1 MVPADSPE
9 RLIGAPYDHSVSS
22 GLDVTSEERWGE
34 PDKYR
39 ERESFSLVSALNG
52 HLSQQGGN
60 PVGPSMDR
68 LIARRH
74 ELDEAVASLAGS
86 RLLTFTGPGG
96 VGKTRLALEVGYKAR
111 SGYSDG
117 VWLAE
122 LSGLGIGAG
131 VAEIEAAVISALGV
145 TEQSAREPRDRLFS
159 FLRNRQVL
167 LILDNCEHVLASVRA
182 VLPLLLREA
191 PHLRVVATSREPLAV
206 EGEVLRPVRP
216 LTAPEPGTP
225 VAQLVIDGSV
235 SLLTSRA
242 RAVDPVFD
250 VTEENAEAV
259 IELCR
264 LLEGVPLAIQL
275 AAAKLRA
282 LTVEQVVDRFASRL
296 TSLSAPGAAASS
308 RHRSL
313 GAMVEWSY
321 ELCSTE
327 AQMLWRRLSVFPA
340 GFDLDL
346 AEAVCCF
353 GELAPVDVVDTIERL
368 VSQSILL
375 TDRNAGVM
383 RYQLLV
389 PLREV
394 ASELADNASETTQLE
409 RRHRDVMLRRSEEML
424 DRWSGPCQD
433 ALISRMRQDHASYV
447 AAIHWSEATS
457 GEQETGL
464 RLLGR
469 LRYYWLGRGALSEGR
484 TRLESMLAA
493 APESSQARAE
503 CVWVV
508 TWIAL
513 VQGDHE
519 AAAERLAELRTLA
532 AELDDR
538 SLDVHVQHW
547 SGLLAMFTG
556 DPANAV
562 MGLRAAVQG
571 HRTFGDSFL
580 ELTARYMLATAL
592 VCADRPE
599 DALAMSRETIELCEQ
614 CGDLTARAFALWAAA
629 FAEWGLGRLDE
640 AEHFACQAL
649 QLQRTLS
656 DGICIALSTN
666 LLGRIAHER
675 RQRRR
680 ALSLALAAEHIW
692 RSLGT
697 SLEAFGPQLAQLGQ
711 HRPPLPESAE
721 LEGLPGFGKLPD
733 FGAVIDLGLGIA
745 PGSTREKRAHG
756 NVLTKRE
763 IEVAAM
769 IERGLSNREIAE
781 RLVIAKRTA
790 DGHVERILAKLGFT
804 SRAQVAAWMSRRGLG
819 TPGERV

>member
-1 MVPADSPE
+1 M
-9 RLIGAPYDHSVSS
+9 
-22 GLDVTSEERWGE
+22 
-34 PDKYR
+34 
-39 ERESFSLVSALNG
+39 N
-52 HLSQQGGN
+52 
-60 PVGPSMDR
+60 R

-74 ELDEAVASLAGS
+74 ELAEAVASLAGS

-96 VGKTRLALEVGYKAR
+96 VGKTRLALEVGYRAR
-111 SGYSDG
+111 SGYCDG

-122 LSGLGIGAG
+122 LSDLRIDAG
-131 VAEIEAAVISALGV
+131 VAEVEAALISALGV
-145 TEQSAREPRDRLFS
+145 VEQSAREPRDKLFS
-159 FLRNRQVL
+159 FLRKRRVL

-182 VLPLLLREA
+182 VLPLLLREV
-191 PHLRVVATSREPLAV
+191 PQLRVVATSREPLAV

-235 SLLTSRA
+235 SLLIDRA
-242 RAVDPVFD
+242 RAVDPAFD

-259 IELCR
+259 IALCR
-264 LLEGVPLAIQL
+264 LLEGVPLAIEL
-275 AAAKLRA
+275 AAAKFRA

-296 TSLSAPGAAASS
+296 TSLSAPGALASS

-321 ELCSTE
+321 ELCSAE
-327 AQMLWRRLSVFPA
+327 AQVLWRRLSVFPA

-368 VSQSILL
+368 VGQSILL
-375 TDRNAGVM
+375 ADRNAGVM
-383 RYQLLV
+383 RYRLLV

-394 ASELADNASETTQLE
+394 AAELADNAGETTQLE
-409 RRHRDVMLRRSEEML
+409 RRHRDVMVRRSEEML
-424 DRWSGPCQD
+424 DRWSGPRQD

-447 AAIHWSEATS
+447 AAIQWSEATS

-469 LRYYWLGRGALSEGR
+469 LRYYWLGRGALAEGR
-484 TRLESMLAA
+484 TRLESMLVA
-493 APESSQARAE
+493 APEPSRARAE

-513 VQGDHE
+513 LQGDHD
-519 AAAERLAELRTLA
+519 AAAARLTDLRSLA
-532 AELDDR
+532 AELNDR
-538 SLDVHVQHW
+538 SLDVHVRHW

-562 MGLRAAVQG
+562 SGLQAAVEG
-571 HRTFGDSFL
+571 HRAFADSFL

-592 VCADRPE
+592 VCADRPG

-614 CGDLTARAFALWAAA
+614 CGDQTARAYAVWAAA
-629 FAEWGLGRLDE
+629 VAEWRLGRLDE
-640 AEHFACQAL
+640 AEQRACEAL
-649 QLQRTLS
+649 QLQRALS
-656 DGICIALSTN
+656 DGICVALSTN
-666 LLGRIAHER
+666 LLGCIAHDR

-680 ALSLALAAEHIW
+680 ALSLALAAGRIW

-697 SLEAFGPQLAQLGQ
+697 SLEAFGPQLAELGQ
-711 HRPPLPESAE
+711 LHTPSLPSTAE
-721 LEGLPGFGKLPD
+721 LEGLPAFGKLPD
-733 FGAVIDLGLGIA
+733 LEDVIDLGLGIA
-745 PGSTREKRAHG
+745 PGSTKGQRAYAE
-756 NVLTKRE
+756 VLTKRE

-781 RLVIAKRTA
+781 RLVIAKRTV

-819 TPGERV
+819 TRDSGASDGGLRR